1 MRKRGNYI
9 SILNIQTND
18 LLNFSTQK
26 CSYLLL
32 SLFITIIFIFLLL
45 LLLQLLSILYNFYYC
60 NYLPI
65 FTLLSADPL
74 ALYILYFSVD
84 STFAFYFILCS
95 SWTYYYHQFFNFPR
109 LYSCISSMSP
119 ISVVTINCKSSGR
132 IQINEVEWHS
142 QSLPFNID

>member
-18 LLNFSTQK
+18 LLSFCTQK

-74 ALYILYFSVD
+74 TLCILYFTVD

-95 SWTYYYHQFFNFPR
+95 S
-109 LYSCISSMSP
+109 
-119 ISVVTINCKSSGR
+119 
-132 IQINEVEWHS
+132 
-142 QSLPFNID
+142 